1 MPDHSTL
8 SSDQNPCPTRADD
21 ASLRHDT
28 VPTPQIVVI
37 PASGRQTVW
46 WVIAL
51 LLAIIATALVDRW
64 DNAGLS
70 RPAMAQQASVAG
82 TIPMGARGIYAF
94 TGQLG
99 PKEYGLFMMDVDS
112 GTIWCYQMGHSRD
125 GELQMQLVA
134 ARSWI
139 FDRFLEEFNVAQ
151 PTPNEVQI
159 MVRQQRGQ
167 AGADN
172 GAAPGATPGQP
183 GLNPTS
189 RPSNVPFAPA
199 LPKEENPK

>member
-1 MPDHSTL
+1 MPDHSTS
-8 SSDQNPCPTRADD
+8 SSDQNRCPVRADE
-21 ASLRHDT
+21 ALLRHDT
-28 VPTPQIVVI
+28 MPTPQIVVI

-82 TIPMGARGIYAF
+82 TSPMGARGIYAF

-112 GTIWCYQMGHSRD
+112 GTVWCYQMGRSRD
-125 GELQMQLVA
+125 NALQMQLVA

-167 AGADN
+167 AGAGN
-172 GAAPGATPGQP
+172 GAAPGATQGQP
-183 GLNPTS
+183 AHNSTS
-189 RPSNVPFAPA
+189 TPSIEPFSPA
-199 LPKEENPK
+199 LPKEESPK